1 MQLNYGFQ
9 LLPETVLHIA
19 DTEKWL
25 LQAELKAIKDGLKYG
40 VKEGTHDNGDKW
52 SYRGYLNAQRQPQG
66 VGILAYEDGDKHI
79 G

>member
-1 MQLNYGFQ
+1 MQIDYSFQ
-9 LLPETVLHIA
+9 LLPETVLLIA

-25 LQAELKAIKDGLKYG
+25 LPAELKALQDGLKYG
-40 VKEGTHDNGDKW
+40 FKEENHYYGKW

-66 VGILAYEDGDKHI
+66 VGILTYEDGDKDI